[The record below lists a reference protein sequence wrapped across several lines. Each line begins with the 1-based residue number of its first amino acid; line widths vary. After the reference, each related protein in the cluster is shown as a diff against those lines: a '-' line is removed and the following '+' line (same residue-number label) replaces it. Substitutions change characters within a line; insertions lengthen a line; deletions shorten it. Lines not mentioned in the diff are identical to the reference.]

1 MAIKMTNLKD
11 EKGNPIKLEL
21 KQPAFLVG
29 NGINL
34 ADGINFSWKTLLSNL
49 LPKSTSLTVENLEG
63 LKYPEIAE
71 IALLKQGK
79 DQFKKQFKEE
89 MKQTEGKAKESK
101 LKNHKNLL
109 DFAKQKHIPILTTNL
124 EKIFLTSDKSLEM
137 KWHQQ
142 GEKKRYDRKFL
153 KNLCFCDENFD
164 DNEIHS
170 TFALWYIHGLY
181 SKKSFDKS
189 FSLTNWDYANNIA
202 MMKKVISER
211 QKNNRKGNSSWADI
225 VLDNDLIIL
234 GLALDSDEIDL
245 RAFLVEKYI
254 QQQIDEKI
262 AKEKNEKFEKRKV
275 VYIYRKGH
283 ESEDMPDS
291 KKAYFESLGV
301 ICVPME
307 QNEIYEVKKYLK

>member
-1 MAIKMTNLKD
+1 MAIMANLKD
-11 EKGNPIKLEL
+11 EKGNPIELKLEH
-21 KQPAFLVG
+21 PAFLVG
-29 NGINL
+29 NGINK
-34 ADGINFSWKTLLSNL
+34 ADKINLSWEDLLGKL
-49 LPKSTSLTVENLEG
+49 LPESSDLTVENLKG
-63 LKYPEIAE
+63 LTYPEIAE

-79 DQFKKQFKEE
+79 DKFEEKFKEE
-89 MKQTEGKAKESK
+89 MDQTEEKAKKSK
-101 LKNHKNLL
+101 LEKHKKLL

-142 GEKKRYDRKFL
+142 GEKNNYDRKFL
-153 KNLCFCDENFD
+153 KNLCFCDENFEGND
-164 DNEIHS
+164 IHS

-202 MMKKVISER
+202 MMKKVLSER
-211 QKNNRKGNSSWADI
+211 QKTNRTGNSSWADI
-225 VLDNDLIIL
+225 FLDNDLIIL

-245 RAFLVEKYI
+245 RAFLAEKYI

-262 AKEKNEKFEKRKV
+262 AKEKNRKFEKRKI

-283 ESEDMPDS
+283 ESKDMPNS
-291 KKAYFESLGV
+291 KKVFFDSLDI
-301 ICVPME
+301 ICVAME
-307 QNEIYEVKKYLK
+307 QNEIYEVQKYLK

>member
-1 MAIKMTNLKD
+1 MIRFKH
-11 EKGNPIKLEL
+11 GNIDLEL
-21 KQPAFLVG
+21 ERPAFLVG
-29 NGINL
+29 NGINR
-34 ADGINFSWKTLLSNL
+34 ADDINFSWKTLLGNL
-49 LPKSTSLTVENLEG
+49 LPKSSSLTVENLEG
-63 LKYPEIAE
+63 LTYPEIAE

-89 MKQTEGKAKESK
+89 MKQTEGKAKESE

-137 KWHQQ
+137 KWRQQ
-142 GEKKRYDRKFL
+142 GEKNSYDRKFL

-164 DNEIHS
+164 GNDIHS

-181 SKKSFDKS
+181 FKKSFDKS
-189 FSLTNWDYANNIA
+189 FSLTNWDYANNIS
-202 MMKKVISER
+202 MMKKVVSER
-211 QKNNRKGNSSWADI
+211 QKNDRKGNSSWADI
-225 VLDNDLIIL
+225 FLDNDLIIL

-245 RAFLVEKYI
+245 RVFLIEKYI
-254 QQQIDEKI
+254 QQQIDEKR
-262 AKEKNEKFEKRKV
+262 AKENNEKSEKRTV

-291 KKAYFESLGV
+291 KRLFFESLGV
-301 ICVPME
+301 ICVAME
-307 QNEIYEVKKYLK
+307 QDKIYEVEKYLK